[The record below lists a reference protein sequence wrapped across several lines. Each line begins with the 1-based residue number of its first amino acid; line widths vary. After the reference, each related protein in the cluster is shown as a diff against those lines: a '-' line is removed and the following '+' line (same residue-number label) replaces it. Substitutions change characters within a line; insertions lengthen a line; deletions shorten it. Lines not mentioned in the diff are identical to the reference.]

1 MATTVVP
8 KSFNPGG
15 LNLISTVSFSG
26 VSSLS
31 SANNTFRN
39 EYENYRVLLKIT
51 TFVGQDQTLRFRSS
65 GSDNTASSYRYAW
78 TGIDTAGTAR
88 TGYATGQTSALV
100 VRGNTTHQGIM
111 SLTLDIFAPQ
121 LAQKTTATGQ
131 AWGSDGAPS
140 SHTWNGGVAFDDTT
154 VFDAFTLTFAGSTT
168 GTMSIYGLAK

>member
-1 MATTVVP
+1 MGTTIVP
-8 KSFNPGG
+8 AIFNPGA
-15 LNLISTVSFSG
+15 LTLLSTVSFSG
-26 VSSLS
+26 VSSLT
-31 SANNTFRN
+31 SANNTFISK
-39 EYENYRVLLKIT
+39 YENYRVLLKIT

-78 TGIDTAGTAR
+78 TGIDTGGTAR

-100 VRGNTTHQGIM
+100 VRGNTAHQGIM

-154 VFDAFTLTFAGSTT
+154 VFDAFTLTFPGSTT
-168 GTMSIYGLAK
+168 GTMSIYGLVK